1 MLTRTRP
8 RLLGSANFSQFQSAY
23 RKGYSTETALLK
35 FLDSVYTTANDKQV
49 TVLIGLD
56 LSAAFDTVNHSILLK
71 WLQSEFGVTG
81 TLLAWLQSY
90 LEGRTQFVKL
100 GQSPVT
106 SREARGRRSAGVCA
120 RASAVCHLLQP
131 GG

>member
-1 MLTRTRP
+1 VSTRLRP
-8 RLLGSANFSQFQSAY
+8 LLLGSANFSQFQSAY
-23 RKGYSTETALLK
+23 RKGHFTETALLEV
-35 FLDSVYTTANDKQV
+35 LDSVYTAANDKQV

-56 LSAAFDTVNHSILLK
+56 LSAAFDTVNQGILLER
-71 WLQSEFGVTG
+71 LQSEFGVRGLTP
-81 TLLAWLQSY
+81 LAWLQY

-100 GQSPVT
+100 GRHI

-120 RASAVCHLLQP
+120 WAFAVCSVLQP